1 MHNLD
6 FYLQK
11 LATIHP
17 SNLRRLAMM
26 PTVPDHIA
34 RLVIPAINDGALD
47 HAKKQLAIW
56 LHGLEIVGT
65 DPSATDWFIWLP
77 DVEIPGY
84 FDPYF
89 DKPNNADKRAV
100 TWAYRLT
107 PRNKYRHALYTL
119 RKQFPFSR
127 SDYTWNS
134 RDRLYKHLNSLGW
147 HWETGRRSGHW
158 SNVCF

>member
-77 DVEIPGY
+77 DAEIPGY

-100 TWAYRLT
+100 T
-107 PRNKYRHALYTL
+107 
-119 RKQFPFSR
+119 
-127 SDYTWNS
+127 
-134 RDRLYKHLNSLGW
+134 
-147 HWETGRRSGHW
+147 
-158 SNVCF
+158 